1 VEAQAM
7 PDVELF
13 LSVAEIAG
21 VFVGFGALI
30 ALRSSAT
37 ASSSEVL
44 FVGMVVLT
52 GVQAVA
58 IALTPVALGQFDGA
72 RDWLWA
78 ASGVTALAVYWGG
91 QLASVRV
98 SPDRRSFVAAAPRGL
113 RGPYEII
120 GALFWLPMNVA
131 LILVVLGVPPGQEAA
146 LYFGAVVLLLL
157 FDAVMV
163 LAVATTGAPP
173 WRAPTGSG
181 DGSPE

>member
-1 VEAQAM
+1 M

-30 ALRSSAT
+30 ALRSGAAT
-37 ASSSEVL
+37 TSSEVL
-44 FVGMVVLT
+44 FVGMVVLL

-58 IALTPVALGQFDGA
+58 VALAPVALSQFDGA

-78 ASGVTALAVYWGG
+78 ASGAIALAVYWGG

-98 SPDRRSFVAAAPRGL
+98 SPERRSFVAAAPRGI
-113 RGPYEII
+113 RGPYEIV

-131 LILVVLGVPPGQEAA
+131 LVLVVLGVPAGQQAA
-146 LYFGAVVLLLL
+146 LYFAALVLLLL

-163 LAVATTGAPP
+163 LAVATTGAPS
-173 WRAPTGSG
+173 WRAPTDVGG
-181 DGSPE
+181 GATG